1 MPRSRWYC
9 ASLSVGY
16 DLVTASFSVADMVC
30 DYLVLL
36 QFYTDGRPVFFALS
50 LVVMLLAHAT
60 YACLFTQKYV
70 PDHTTNQHGRIVA
83 VFLAALPVS
92 QFVPLFIYLESLDLP
107 FMRRAMRKCGLR
119 SDQGGGVD
127 QQEGT
132 DPFWVSMRE
141 KASAH
146 SGFLAEAVAEA
157 VPQCALQTVAA
168 VLDGE
173 LRYLNLVSILL
184 SIAVITSK
192 CWVLS
197 YSLHVPTMC
206 FNAICGTRD
215 SGAQFGAR
223 NSVALL
229 AQFRCATLRN
239 SSLTRRLL
247 RSRRRRP
254 RPLRHA
260 VLAVLALRLGGA
272 HPRLAR
278 RRPALRR
285 HDARHAPPPRRARR
299 RAARRRRRP
308 PHRRR
313 GLRQDPLPPPQ
324 THPRARPRRRRLRVL
339 RGAPRRVRRRRRPR
353 RRPPPLIE
361 VELRAHVAPPES

>member
-36 QFYTDGRPVFFALS
+36 QFYTDGRPVFFAPS

-206 FNAICGTRD
+206 FNAICGARD
-215 SGAQFGAR
+215 FGRAIRAR
-223 NSVALL
+223 NSGRAIRAQSWRNS
-229 AQFRCATLRN
+229 AQFF
-239 SSLTRRLL
+239 
-247 RSRRRRP
+247 
-254 RPLRHA
+254 
-260 VLAVLALRLGGA
+260 G
-272 HPRLAR
+272 
-278 RRPALRR
+278 
-285 HDARHAPPPRRARR
+285 DAPPPPQSPPTSSRSSARCAGCSRPRSGWCPPTSRSASACSSTARCAARSSSSPRSPSGCSSAPSASSSSARSSTRSSASAASGSPNTTASPPSSGFARR
-299 RAARRRRRP
+299 SPSRTSP
-308 PHRRR
+308 PSS
-313 GLRQDPLPPPQ
+313 PPPSS
-324 THPRARPRRRRLRVL
+324 TSH
-339 RGAPRRVRRRRRPR
+339 
-353 RRPPPLIE
+353 
-361 VELRAHVAPPES
+361 

>member
-206 FNAICGTRD
+206 FNAICGARD
-215 SGAQFGAR
+215 FGRAISGAQFGR
-223 NSVALL
+223 NPGAVP
-229 AQFRCATLRN
+229 AQFCAILR
-239 SSLTRRLL
+239 
-247 RSRRRRP
+247 
-254 RPLRHA
+254 
-260 VLAVLALRLGGA
+260 
-272 HPRLAR
+272 
-278 RRPALRR
+278 
-285 HDARHAPPPRRARR
+285 
-299 RAARRRRRP
+299 
-308 PHRRR
+308 
-313 GLRQDPLPPPQ
+313 
-324 THPRARPRRRRLRVL
+324 
-339 RGAPRRVRRRRRPR
+339 
-353 RRPPPLIE
+353 
-361 VELRAHVAPPES
+361 

>member
-206 FNAICGTRD
+206 FNAIC
-215 SGAQFGAR
+215 
-223 NSVALL
+223 VA
-229 AQFRCATLRN
+229 AD
-239 SSLTRRLL
+239 
-247 RSRRRRP
+247 
-254 RPLRHA
+254 
-260 VLAVLALRLGGA
+260 VLALFGTGFEIGAQLGGVEYCYSTDKRWSSRQA
-272 HPRLAR
+272 HASL
-278 RRPALRR
+278 
-285 HDARHAPPPRRARR
+285 
-299 RAARRRRRP
+299 
-308 PHRRR
+308 
-313 GLRQDPLPPPQ
+313 LPC
-324 THPRARPRRRRLRVL
+324 LL
-339 RGAPRRVRRRRRPR
+339 F
-353 RRPPPLIE
+353 LM
-361 VELRAHVAPPES
+361 

>member
-206 FNAICGTRD
+206 FNAICGARD
-215 SGAQFGAR
+215 FGRAIRARNSGRAIRAQFGRAM
-223 NSVALL
+223 L
-229 AQFRCATLRN
+229 AQFCAILR
-239 SSLTRRLL
+239 
-247 RSRRRRP
+247 
-254 RPLRHA
+254 
-260 VLAVLALRLGGA
+260 
-272 HPRLAR
+272 
-278 RRPALRR
+278 
-285 HDARHAPPPRRARR
+285 
-299 RAARRRRRP
+299 
-308 PHRRR
+308 
-313 GLRQDPLPPPQ
+313 
-324 THPRARPRRRRLRVL
+324 
-339 RGAPRRVRRRRRPR
+339 
-353 RRPPPLIE
+353 
-361 VELRAHVAPPES
+361 